1 MCIRDRFLDA
11 AKRLDPST
19 PCLMMYTSG
28 TSGRMKGV
36 VLTHDNILSQ
46 QRSLA
51 AIWNVTP
58 EDRLLSY
65 LPWHHSFGGIFE
77 KYTALYNGA
86 TLFID
91 DSLGKDTTQLLANW
105 MDIQPTIYFSVPQVY
120 QQLVVHAQTHAE
132 DESRIFHPGLR
143 FVFTAAAPLPANISA
158 YFAARHVPVIEGW
171 GLTETSPCCT
181 VTDLMEPRTLP
192 GMVGY
197 PIPGVKLG
205 IAADG
210 EILVQGPNV
219 MRGYDND
226 SAATLAAL
234 PGDGWFHTG
243 DFGEFVG
250 TGLKLVTRKDRVFKM
265 LNAEKIVPTQIENRL
280 AVMNSFIRH
289 VIVAG
294 DGRRFLAA
302 LIYPDY
308 FSIAERFGDDR
319 ETAERVVKDSFRETI
334 LQFNRERPAKYERIE
349 AFVVVARELSLEA
362 RELTPS
368 MKVRVRNVLQNAEGY
383 LEAIYEPTIDCDCRF
398 LRKVMRLTAD
408 ERRCFAG
415 KERTLDRCHECGSL
429 VFGDAPVPMSG
440 SERP

>member
-1 MCIRDRFLDA
+1 
-11 AKRLDPST
+11 
-19 PCLMMYTSG
+19 
-28 TSGRMKGV
+28 
-36 VLTHDNILSQ
+36 
-46 QRSLA
+46 
-51 AIWNVTP
+51 
-58 EDRLLSY
+58 
-65 LPWHHSFGGIFE
+65 
-77 KYTALYNGA
+77 
-86 TLFID
+86 
-91 DSLGKDTTQLLANW
+91 
-105 MDIQPTIYFSVPQVY
+105 
-120 QQLVVHAQTHAE
+120 
-132 DESRIFHPGLR
+132 
-143 FVFTAAAPLPANISA
+143 
-158 YFAARHVPVIEGW
+158 
-171 GLTETSPCCT
+171 
-181 VTDLMEPRTLP
+181 
-192 GMVGY
+192 
-197 PIPGVKLG
+197 
-205 IAADG
+205 
-210 EILVQGPNV
+210 
-219 MRGYDND
+219 
-226 SAATLAAL
+226 
-234 PGDGWFHTG
+234 
-243 DFGEFVG
+243 
-250 TGLKLVTRKDRVFKM
+250 
-265 LNAEKIVPTQIENRL
+265 
-280 AVMNSFIRH
+280 MNSFIRH